1 MRLGTSMFSFTNEW
15 LTRRFTLE
23 QMLARAAELRLGPGL
38 EVIGFQT
45 WRTYPQLTA
54 QDELSF
60 LRLIDALGFEPV
72 ALGGYVD
79 LARRSDRLMTAS
91 EAVEFLRP
99 QIDVA
104 ARLGFPVLRL
114 HAGIPVEV
122 IEQLAPVAAQAGV
135 TLATEFQGQQS
146 PDDPAVVAIVE
157 AAERLGS
164 GIGIV
169 LDFSV
174 AMSAVPSRFV
184 DAVCG
189 LGMPPEDL
197 DDLVELWVR
206 GVSTAELFD
215 ALDEIEAVPAAV
227 GEARGGF
234 FRFGR
239 QEPQAWLPLVPQIVY
254 AHAKFWELDHT
265 GTDPSVRTAE
275 LLSMLDEADF
285 GGFVCSEWGGSSW
298 VDADEVD
305 AFEIVRRHRELCN
318 QIVDRPAEVP
328 A

>member
-1 MRLGTSMFSFTNEW
+1 MFSFTNEW
-15 LTRRFTLE
+15 LTRRYTLE
-23 QMLARAAELRLGPGL
+23 QILASAAELDIGPGL

-45 WRTYPQLTA
+45 WRTYPQLTT
-54 QDELSF
+54 DEVLNF
-60 LRLIDALGFEPV
+60 RRLVDALGFEPA

-79 LARRSDRLMTAS
+79 LARRTDRLLTVP

-99 QIDVA
+99 QIETA
-104 ARLGFPVLRL
+104 RRLGFPVLRL

-122 IEQLAPVAAQAGV
+122 LEQLAPAAAAAGV
-135 TLATEFQGQQS
+135 TLGTEFQGQQS
-146 PDDPAVVAIVE
+146 PDAPAVAAIVE
-157 AAERLGS
+157 AGERVES

-174 AMSAVPSRFV
+174 AMTAVPKFFM

-189 LGMPPEDL
+189 LGMSAEDL
-197 DDLVELWVR
+197 GELVALWGQ
-206 GVSTAELFD
+206 GVPTGELFAALGEVD
-215 ALDEIEAVPAAV
+215 APPAAI

-239 QEPQAWLPLVPQIVY
+239 QEPQAWLPLVPHIVY
-254 AHAKFWELDHT
+254 AHAKFWELDDT
-265 GTDPSVRTAE
+265 DTDPTVRTGD
-275 LLSMLDEADF
+275 LLTMLDEAGY

-305 AFEIVRRHRELCN
+305 AFDLVRRHRELCN